1 MPSRILKQS
10 LLAFMT
16 LLSFSLMPVHGHNVV
31 GGVYAIG
38 NQIEGEIG
46 FSNGD
51 MAAQGTEIKVSDA
64 QGNLLGMIETD
75 SEGLF
80 VFTAQQRIDHQF
92 FANLSSG
99 HVLELLLP
107 ADELPESLPSGKTD
121 SSVELSQKPQ
131 TSQLSTPVNFSG
143 DQVAL
148 QQMIEKAVAKQVK
161 PLRQELAEYK
171 EKASLQDVIGG
182 IGYIF
187 GLCGIG
193 IWWRQRQLD
202 QLKKQSSLVKLDSS
216 TKQSSSEKQGLV

>member
-1 MPSRILKQS
+1 MPSGMIKRG
-10 LLAFMT
+10 LLVLVT
-16 LLSFSLMPVHGHNVV
+16 LFSFNSIPVFAHNIV

-38 NQIEGEIG
+38 DQIEGEVG

-51 MAAQGTEIKVSDA
+51 MAAQGTEIKVSDK
-64 QGNLLGMIETD
+64 QGNLLGVVETD

-99 HVLELLLP
+99 HVLELVLP
-107 ADELPESLPSGKTD
+107 ADELPESLPGGNAVSNA
-121 SSVELSQKPQ
+121 VMPQ
-131 TSQLSTPVNFSG
+131 ASTPVNVTG
-143 DQVAL
+143 DQIAL

-161 PLRQELAEYK
+161 PLRKELAEYK

-202 QLKKQSSLVKLDSS
+202 QLKQQSSVVEPG
-216 TKQSSSEKQGLV
+216 SSEKQSPSVKPGAV

>member
-1 MPSRILKQS
+1 MPNRILKQG
-10 LLAFMT
+10 LLTLMT
-16 LLSFSLMPVHGHNVV
+16 LLSLSLMPVYAHNVV

-38 NQIEGEIG
+38 DQIEGEIG

-51 MAAQGTEIKVSDA
+51 MAAEGTEIKVSDT
-64 QGNLLGMIETD
+64 QGNLLGTVVTD

-99 HVLELLLP
+99 HVLELMLP
-107 ADELPESLPSGKTD
+107 ADELPESLPGGNAVSNAD
-121 SSVELSQKPQ
+121 MVQ
-131 TSQLSTPVNFSG
+131 TSTPVNFSG

-161 PLRQELAEYK
+161 PLRKELAEYK

-202 QLKKQSSLVKLDSS
+202 KLGADKLD
-216 TKQSSSEKQGLV
+216 KG

>member
-10 LLAFMT
+10 LLALMT
-16 LLSFSLMPVHGHNVV
+16 LLSLSLMPVHAHNVV

-107 ADELPESLPSGKTD
+107 ADELPESLPGGNAVSNAD
-121 SSVELSQKPQ
+121 MSQ
-131 TSQLSTPVNFSG
+131 TSTPVNFTG
-143 DQVAL
+143 DQIAF

-161 PLRQELAEYK
+161 PLRKELAEYK

-202 QLKKQSSLVKLDSS
+202 QLKKQSS
-216 TKQSSSEKQGLV
+216 SEKQGQV

>member
-1 MPSRILKQS
+1 MPNRILKQV
-10 LLAFMT
+10 LLTLMT
-16 LLSFSLMPVHGHNVV
+16 LLSLSLMPVYAHNVV

-38 NQIEGEIG
+38 DQIEGEIG

-51 MAAQGTEIKVSDA
+51 MAAEGTEIKVSDT
-64 QGNLLGMIETD
+64 QGNLLGEVVTD

-99 HVLELLLP
+99 HVLELMLP
-107 ADELPESLPSGKTD
+107 ADELPESLPGGNAVSNAD
-121 SSVELSQKPQ
+121 MAQ
-131 TSQLSTPVNFSG
+131 TSTPVNFSG

-161 PLRQELAEYK
+161 PLRKELAEYK

-202 QLKKQSSLVKLDSS
+202 KSSADKQDK
-216 TKQSSSEKQGLV
+216 G

>member
-1 MPSRILKQS
+1 MPNRILKQS
-10 LLAFMT
+10 LLALMT
-16 LLSFSLMPVHGHNVV
+16 LLSLSLMPVHAHNVV

-51 MAAQGTEIKVSDA
+51 MAAQGTEIKVSDT

-107 ADELPESLPSGKTD
+107 ADELPESLPGGNAVSNAD
-121 SSVELSQKPQ
+121 MSQ
-131 TSQLSTPVNFSG
+131 TSTPVNFTG
-143 DQVAL
+143 DQIAL

-161 PLRQELAEYK
+161 PLRKELAEYK

-216 TKQSSSEKQGLV
+216 TKQSSSEKQGQV

>member
-1 MPSRILKQS
+1 MKLTMPNRILKQV
-10 LLAFMT
+10 LLTLMT
-16 LLSFSLMPVHGHNVV
+16 LLSLSLMPVYAHNVV

-38 NQIEGEIG
+38 DQIEGEIG

-51 MAAQGTEIKVSDA
+51 MAAEGTEIKVSDT
-64 QGNLLGMIETD
+64 QGNLLGEVVTD

-99 HVLELLLP
+99 HVLELMLP
-107 ADELPESLPSGKTD
+107 ADELPESLPGGNAVSNAD
-121 SSVELSQKPQ
+121 MAQ
-131 TSQLSTPVNFSG
+131 TSTPVNFSG

-161 PLRQELAEYK
+161 PLRKELAEYK

-202 QLKKQSSLVKLDSS
+202 KSSADKQDK
-216 TKQSSSEKQGLV
+216 G

>member
-1 MPSRILKQS
+1 MPNRILKQG
-10 LLAFMT
+10 LLTLMT
-16 LLSFSLMPVHGHNVV
+16 LLSLSLMPVYAHNVV

-38 NQIEGEIG
+38 DQIEGEIG

-51 MAAQGTEIKVSDA
+51 MAAEGTEIKVSDT
-64 QGNLLGMIETD
+64 QGNLLGTVATD

-80 VFTAQQRIDHQF
+80 VFTALQRIDHQF

-99 HVLELLLP
+99 HVLELVLP
-107 ADELPESLPSGKTD
+107 ADELPESLPGGNAVSNAD
-121 SSVELSQKPQ
+121 MAQ
-131 TSQLSTPVNFSG
+131 TSTPVNFSG

-161 PLRQELAEYK
+161 PLRKELAEYK

-202 QLKKQSSLVKLDSS
+202 KLGADKQDK
-216 TKQSSSEKQGLV
+216 G

>member
-1 MPSRILKQS
+1 MPNRILKQG
-10 LLAFMT
+10 LLTLMT
-16 LLSFSLMPVHGHNVV
+16 LLSLSLMPVYAHNVV

-38 NQIEGEIG
+38 DQIEGEIG

-51 MAAQGTEIKVSDA
+51 MAAEGTEIKVSDT
-64 QGNLLGMIETD
+64 QGNLLGTVATD

-99 HVLELLLP
+99 HVLELVLP
-107 ADELPESLPSGKTD
+107 ADELPESLPGGNAVSNAD
-121 SSVELSQKPQ
+121 MAQ
-131 TSQLSTPVNFSG
+131 TSTPVNFSG

-161 PLRQELAEYK
+161 PLRKELAEYK

-202 QLKKQSSLVKLDSS
+202 KLGADKQDK
-216 TKQSSSEKQGLV
+216 G

>member
-1 MPSRILKQS
+1 MPNRLMTG
-10 LLAFMT
+10 LLALIT
-16 LLSFSLMPVHGHNVV
+16 LLGLSFLPVYAHNVV

-51 MAAQGTEIKVSDA
+51 MAGQGTEIKVSDT
-64 QGNLLGMIETD
+64 QGNLLGMVETD

-99 HVLELLLP
+99 HVLELVLP
-107 ADELPESLPSGKTD
+107 ADELPESLPGGNAVSNVD
-121 SSVELSQKPQ
+121 MSQ
-131 TSQLSTPVNFSG
+131 TSTPVNFTG
-143 DQVAL
+143 DQIAL
-148 QQMIEKAVAKQVK
+148 RQMIEKAVAKQVK
-161 PLRQELAEYK
+161 PLRKELAEYK

-202 QLKKQSSLVKLDSS
+202 QLKKQNALVKPDSS
-216 TKQSSSEKQGLV
+216 AKHSPSEKQGQV